1 MQSPAAAEAAWPGA
15 ADSPPPAVAR
25 VAGNRPAAA
34 AGAGD
39 SRPGAAGGAADSPPP
54 DAPGD
59 PGVTRE
65 WRAPFVLD
73 LPRTVGVHARG
84 HGDPAFRITPD
95 GSIWRT
101 SLTPEGPGTLRVA
114 PARPASPEA
123 APGALRPEPTL
134 GALRPEP
141 TPGAGPPGVTSE
153 AGAGAVTVIRAAA
166 WGPGA
171 AWLLRELPALLGGD
185 DDRAGF
191 APAHPVLRELSARH
205 PGVRVG
211 RSGRVLEALVPAV
224 LEQKVVGVEARR
236 AWRYLLLKFGDPAP
250 GPAPAGMRVP
260 PPPAMWRRIPSWE
273 WHRAGVEGVRA
284 RTIIGAA
291 EVAGRLEEIV
301 TMPSGA
307 AERRL
312 RSLPGIGVWT
322 SAEVRQRACGDADA
336 VSVGDYH
343 LPSAVGWALAGRVVD
358 DAGMLELLA
367 PYAGHRHRAAR
378 LVELGGIR
386 PPRRGPR
393 MSVRDYRAF

>member
-1 MQSPAAAEAAWPGA
+1 MQSPAAAAAAWSGA
-15 ADSPPPAVAR
+15 ADSQPPGAAR
-25 VAGNRPAAA
+25 AAGNGPAAI

-39 SRPGAAGGAADSPPP
+39 SQPGAAGGAAGGPPP

-84 HGDPAFRITPD
+84 HGDPAFRVTPD
-95 GSIWRT
+95 GCIWRT
-101 SLTPEGPGTLRVA
+101 SLTPEGPGTLRIA

-123 APGALRPEPTL
+123 APGALRPESTL
-134 GALRPEP
+134 GALRPEATLGARP
-141 TPGAGPPGVTSE
+141 PGATL
-153 AGAGAVTVIRAAA
+153 GAAPEAVTVIRAAA

-171 AWLLRELPALLGGD
+171 AWLLRELPGLLGGD

-260 PPPAMWRRIPSWE
+260 PPAATWRRIPSWE

-307 AERRL
+307 ADRRL

-393 MSVRDYRAF
+393 MSVRDYRDF

>member
-1 MQSPAAAEAAWPGA
+1 VESWTAAAPAVEGGGGSQPPAAAS
-15 ADSPPPAVAR
+15 D
-25 VAGNRPAAA
+25 
-34 AGAGD
+34 
-39 SRPGAAGGAADSPPP
+39 P
-54 DAPGD
+54 DG
-59 PGVTRE
+59 RLE
-65 WRAPFVLD
+65 WHAPFVLD
-73 LPRTVGVHARG
+73 LPRTLGVHARG
-84 HGDPAFRITPD
+84 RGDPAYRVTPD
-95 GSIWRT
+95 GFIWRT
-101 SLTPEGPGTLRVA
+101 SLTPEGPGTLRVT
-114 PARPASPEA
+114 PARPAPPVA
-123 APGALRPEPTL
+123 APGTEPA
-134 GALRPEP
+134 GA
-141 TPGAGPPGVTSE
+141 TPGSGPPG
-153 AGAGAVTVIRAAA
+153 GAFGATPGPVTVVRAAA

-171 AWLLRELPALLGGD
+171 AWLLRELPGMLGAD

-191 APAHPVLRELSARH
+191 HPAHPVLAGLAARH

-250 GPAPAGMRVP
+250 GPAPAGMRVCP
-260 PPPAMWRRIPSWE
+260 PPRIWRRIPSWG

-291 EVAGRLEEIV
+291 EVAARLEEIV
-301 TMPSGA
+301 AKPADA
-307 AERRL
+307 ADRRL

-358 DAGMLELLA
+358 DAGMLALLA

-378 LVELGGIR
+378 LVELGGLR
-386 PPRRGPR
+386 PPRRGSR

>member
-1 MQSPAAAEAAWPGA
+1 MSAVPELTAP
-15 ADSPPPAVAR
+15 ADS
-25 VAGNRPAAA
+25 G
-34 AGAGD
+34 
-39 SRPGAAGGAADSPPP
+39 S
-54 DAPGD
+54 
-59 PGVTRE
+59 TLE

-73 LPRTVGVHARG
+73 LPRTLGVHARG
-84 HGDPAFRITPD
+84 RGDPAYQVTPD
-95 GSIWRT
+95 GYVWRT
-101 SLTPEGPGTLRVA
+101 ALTPEGPGTLRVA
-114 PARPASPEA
+114 PARPARAVSAQSGFVHAGSAQAGSAQAGSA
-123 APGALRPEPTL
+123 AEPEP
-134 GALRPEP
+134 
-141 TPGAGPPGVTSE
+141 
-153 AGAGAVTVIRAAA
+153 VTVIRAAA

-171 AWLLRELPALLGGD
+171 AWLLRELPGILGAD
-185 DDRAGF
+185 DDRTGF
-191 APAHPVLRELSARH
+191 DPAHPLLRELSARH

-224 LEQKVVGVEARR
+224 LEQKVVGAEARR

-250 GPAPAGMRVP
+250 GPAPAGMRVSP
-260 PPPAMWRRIPSWE
+260 PPRTWRRIPSWE

-301 TMPSGA
+301 TMPPA
-307 AERRL
+307 DADRRL

-343 LPSAVGWALAGRVVD
+343 LPSRVGWALAGRRVD

-378 LVELGGIR
+378 LVELAGIA
-386 PPRRGPR
+386 PPRHGPR
-393 MSVRDYRAF
+393 MSIRDYRSF

>member
-1 MQSPAAAEAAWPGA
+1 M
-15 ADSPPPAVAR
+15 V
-25 VAGNRPAAA
+25 
-34 AGAGD
+34 
-39 SRPGAAGGAADSPPP
+39 
-54 DAPGD
+54 
-59 PGVTRE
+59 
-65 WRAPFVLD
+65 
-73 LPRTVGVHARG
+73 
-84 HGDPAFRITPD
+84 
-95 GSIWRT
+95 
-101 SLTPEGPGTLRVA
+101 
-114 PARPASPEA
+114 
-123 APGALRPEPTL
+123 
-134 GALRPEP
+134 
-141 TPGAGPPGVTSE
+141 
-153 AGAGAVTVIRAAA
+153 RAAA

-171 AWLLRELPALLGGD
+171 AWLLRELPGMLGTD
-185 DDRAGF
+185 DDRDAF
-191 APAHPVLRELSARH
+191 APAHPLLRELSARH

-224 LEQKVVGVEARR
+224 LEQKVVGAEARR

-250 GPAPAGMRVP
+250 GPAPAGMRVCP
-260 PPPAMWRRIPSWE
+260 PPRTWRRIPSWE

-301 TMPSGA
+301 TMPP
-307 AERRL
+307 AEADRRL

-378 LVELGGIR
+378 LVELGSIG

-393 MSVRDYRAF
+393 MSVRDYRSF

>member
-1 MQSPAAAEAAWPGA
+1 MPGVPELA
-15 ADSPPPAVAR
+15 PSAVAS
-25 VAGNRPAAA
+25 
-34 AGAGD
+34 GADG
-39 SRPGAAGGAADSPPP
+39 SPR
-54 DAPGD
+54 AVSD
-59 PGVTRE
+59 PGRTLE

-73 LPRTVGVHARG
+73 LPRTLGTHARG
-84 HGDPAFRITPD
+84 RGDPAYQVTPD
-95 GSIWRT
+95 GYIWRT
-101 SLTPEGPGTLRVA
+101 ALTPEGPGTLRVA
-114 PARPASPEA
+114 PARPVLAG
-123 APGALRPEPTL
+123 PGLAGPVPAGPVLAGPGLSGPEP
-134 GALRPEP
+134 
-141 TPGAGPPGVTSE
+141 GP
-153 AGAGAVTVIRAAA
+153 VTVVRAAA

-171 AWLLRELPALLGGD
+171 AWLLRELPGMLGAD

-191 APAHPVLRELSARH
+191 DPAHPVLRELSARH

-224 LEQKVVGVEARR
+224 LEQKVVGAEARR

-250 GPAPAGMRVP
+250 GPAPAGMRVSP
-260 PPPAMWRRIPSWE
+260 PPRIWRRIPSWE

-301 TMPSGA
+301 TMPPA
-307 AERRL
+307 DADRRL

-343 LPSAVGWALAGRVVD
+343 LPSAVGWALAGRRVD

-378 LVELGGIR
+378 LVELGGIG

-393 MSVRDYRAF
+393 MSIRDYRSF

>member
-1 MQSPAAAEAAWPGA
+1 VPGVPDLTARTVAGGAAGRPAAGGSESGRWGALGDESGPSAVAGAAGSPAAAS
-15 ADSPPPAVAR
+15 DS
-25 VAGNRPAAA
+25 G
-34 AGAGD
+34 
-39 SRPGAAGGAADSPPP
+39 S
-54 DAPGD
+54 
-59 PGVTRE
+59 TLE

-73 LPRTVGVHARG
+73 LPRTLGVHGRG
-84 HGDPAFRITPD
+84 RGDPAYQVTPD
-95 GSIWRT
+95 GYIWRT
-101 SLTPEGPGTLRVA
+101 ALTPEGPGTLRVA
-114 PARPASPEA
+114 PARPGQAGSIVEPAQAAA
-123 APGALRPEPTL
+123 APEP
-134 GALRPEP
+134 AP
-141 TPGAGPPGVTSE
+141 
-153 AGAGAVTVIRAAA
+153 VTVVRAAA

-171 AWLLRELPALLGGD
+171 AWLLRELPGMLGAD

-191 APAHPVLRELSARH
+191 APAHPLLRELSARH
-205 PGVRVG
+205 PGVRIG

-224 LEQKVVGVEARR
+224 LEQKVVGAEARR

-250 GPAPAGMRVP
+250 GPAPAGMRVSP
-260 PPPAMWRRIPSWE
+260 PPRTWCRIPSWE

-301 TMPSGA
+301 TMPPA
-307 AERRL
+307 DADRRL

-343 LPSAVGWALAGRVVD
+343 LPSAVGWALAGRRVD

-393 MSVRDYRAF
+393 MSIRDYRSF